1 MTKKIFGMAAVSA
14 IAFGMFACSGD
25 DGVDGVNGKDGAD
38 GANGVACVV
47 KALKDSSGFKVLCDG
62 DSVGVLQ
69 NGTDGKDGKDGKNGK
84 NGSDGEDGADGK
96 DGKSVTGK
104 AGADGEDGASCTV
117 KENKKANGFDIIC
130 GADTVGT
137 VLNGKVGA
145 NATGDDGE
153 SCSLKEGENGTV
165 TISCDGES
173 VTLYKASCG
182 NSGYDPET
190 QFCYNGVVGNRCKYG
205 VPVITRAASVD
216 PEEEDHT
223 WDTYDP
229 TKFFCDGTDTLR
241 ARCEV
246 KKDGAPNEFVAY
258 DYAKQYCDEDSMK
271 VVDYIPCAK
280 GSSVMRKT
288 SQYCYTTKDAE
299 GIQVADLSV
308 CGTTANGTVQFN
320 PRVNFCKVKVG
331 GASLGK
337 REICGDAAA
346 QKDTLNMDIRYNVS
360 VADNGTASLDREDNG
375 YICDSRDHQIYRFVK
390 IGSTYWMAQNLNYA
404 YTLPTAGENG
414 LDSSS
419 VCINNDPANCEIYGR
434 LYTWSAAIDSANL
447 KNSAGEPWVCGNGAS
462 CEFGEDEYIKG
473 VCPTGWHLP
482 KDADVKQLVVDADG
496 SITAYD
502 DNNVAGKKLRVESWN
517 EGSDDYGFSAYG
529 TGYAYYDANEGKFGY
544 VGENISTY
552 FWTDTQ
558 KNTPNAYTLRIGT
571 ANNATFFNDLK
582 SYLESV
588 RCIKD

>member
-14 IAFGMFACSGD
+14 LAFGMFACSGD

-299 GIQVADLSV
+299 GIQVADLPV
-308 CGTTANGTVQFN
+308 CGTTANGMVQFN

-390 IGSTYWMAQNLNYA
+390 IGSKYWMAQNLNYA

-419 VCINNDPANCEIYGR
+419 VCYGDGKDGVEDRGAANCATYGR

-473 VCPTGWHLP
+473 VCPTGWHIP
-482 KDADVKQLVVDADG
+482 KKADYESLIDLEAGNAGALVSKDFGGKDTYRFAGIPAAFAIYVAKERYFSYAGIDGYGYIWSDAQVSEEINRAYNLIIDA
-496 SITAYD
+496 T
-502 DNNVAGKKLRVESWN
+502 
-517 EGSDDYGFSAYG
+517 G
-529 TGYAYYDANEGKFGY
+529 TSTLSNDAK
-544 VGENISTY
+544 
-552 FWTDTQ
+552 
-558 KNTPNAYTLRIGT
+558 
-571 ANNATFFNDLK
+571 TFLQ
-582 SYLESV
+582 SV